1 MNFRNMNKD
10 YVNNV
15 IEEISNIDKNVFEAI
30 EGITKDEEADIITN
44 MPYELKEKYKENNE
58 KFEILMLKIR
68 YEQQKIIIRNICD
81 YIAGM
86 TDSFA
91 LDEYNSIKQ

>member
-1 MNFRNMNKD
+1 M
-10 YVNNV
+10 
-15 IEEISNIDKNVFEAI
+15 NVFEI
-30 EGITKDEEADIITN
+30 IKSIIKEEETDIITN
-44 MPYELKEKYKENNE
+44 MSYELKENHKGCNE
-58 KFEILMLKIR
+58 KFDKLMLKIR

-91 LDEYNSIKQ
+91 LDEYNSIKR